1 MQSLLKRISLGDSR
15 CEVGW
20 DGEGGRGRERLAW
33 HFIQSVS
40 LIIMTIF
47 IMNITIII
55 MTTIIITIFTTR
67 GSKIIGLTHL
77 WKLWDRT
84 WRRADSFL
92 VLSGASRL

>member
-15 CEVGW
+15 SEVGW
-20 DGEGGRGRERLAW
+20 DREGGGGREGLAW

-40 LIIMTIF
+40 LMIM
-47 IMNITIII
+47 TIII
-55 MTTIIITIFTTR
+55 MNIIIVIMTIFTTR
-67 GSKIIGLTHL
+67 GANIIALTHL

>member
-20 DGEGGRGRERLAW
+20 DGEGGGGREGLAW

-40 LIIMTIF
+40 LMIM
-47 IMNITIII
+47 TIII
-55 MTTIIITIFTTR
+55 MNIIIVIMTIFTTR
-67 GSKIIGLTHL
+67 GANIIALTHL